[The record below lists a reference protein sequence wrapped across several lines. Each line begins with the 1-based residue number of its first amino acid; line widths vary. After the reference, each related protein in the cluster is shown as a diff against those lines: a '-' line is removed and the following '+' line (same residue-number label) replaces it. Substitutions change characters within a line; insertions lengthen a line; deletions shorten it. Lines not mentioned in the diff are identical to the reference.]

1 MGRIEDIEEIFKTPA
16 PFSVIAEDQ
25 RQGEHHKPL
34 SRKFGKFAV

>member
-25 RQGEHHKPL
+25 RQGEHESVGSKQD
-34 SRKFGKFAV
+34 